1 MNSKKSYF
9 FISISLIFVF
19 VLALCLFLSF
29 LFFESFKEYKVF
41 FFVFLFFLALA
52 LFLFLSLKILN
63 PLFKSEENIKDS
75 IKTTIHELNIP
86 VSTIKMNIAMLK
98 KSIKNEK
105 DLQRLD
111 RIALAN
117 DNLYKLYTNMEYKLK
132 KELNKIDLE
141 EFLLDEIIKTSLL
154 KFEDIKKNTKI
165 VLDIKKGVFL
175 YTDYNG
181 FLILLDNLISNA
193 IKYNDKEEAYIKIEF
208 KKDILSIFN
217 KGEKLDAKN
226 IIMVFDKYF
235 QSSSSNE
242 GFGLGLAIVKE
253 FCDTNGILINIETSE
268 EGNKFNLNLKK
279 VLLKNIS
286 T

>member
-217 KGEKLDAKN
+217 RGEKLDAKN

-279 VLLKNIS
+279 VLLRNIS